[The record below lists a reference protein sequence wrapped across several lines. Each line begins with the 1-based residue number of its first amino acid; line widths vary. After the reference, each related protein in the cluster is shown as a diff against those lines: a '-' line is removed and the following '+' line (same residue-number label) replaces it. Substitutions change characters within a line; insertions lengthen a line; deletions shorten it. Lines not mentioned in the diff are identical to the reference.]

1 MIVVYMYRAEILV
14 LPSTALSTFYR
25 MLDGLRRYHYVRR
38 QYYSSSNSNY
48 YTGMYAGSL
57 SGTLNFTNAT
67 VDIIF
72 YVVGTVV
79 ILLIRSWITYIQLP
93 MTSFKNSKLKK
104 KRHPFQASS

>member
-1 MIVVYMYRAEILV
+1 MYRAEILV
-14 LPSTALSTFYR
+14 LPSTARSSRTILHDY
-25 MLDGLRRYHYVRR
+25 LVRRYHYIRR
-38 QYYSSSNSNY
+38 QYYFSSNSNY

-104 KRHPFQASS
+104 KRHPFLASS

>member
-1 MIVVYMYRAEILV
+1 
-14 LPSTALSTFYR
+14 
-25 MLDGLRRYHYVRR
+25 
-38 QYYSSSNSNY
+38 
-48 YTGMYAGSL
+48 MYAGSL

-104 KRHPFQASS
+104 KRHPFLASS